1 MSVGLPE
8 RTSGASRALAMARK
22 ALGAL
27 IAAVAVWVLATG
39 AMVVIANAYLER
51 TASNAASAAAD
62 RLAVQAAT
70 MEQLV
75 LRLLE
80 TVGHLHDLAQARAD
94 LLAARESAGAR
105 IIERELS
112 AVGREERFGIIQV
125 GVIAADGTID
135 WSTSPYVP
143 GTSLRDREHFRA
155 HAEDGV
161 KGLFV
166 SLPVVGRASGRI
178 SLQFSRPLRA
188 PGGGFGGVAVVSVD
202 PENLALD
209 LERLL
214 TSTTERLGLRRLPD
228 GASLARTV
236 DRTAQ
241 VAARDTPIP
250 PPLMAAAR
258 AAPRGVVVMRSPV
271 DRADLLAVYRVVS
284 GAPLLAVAAE
294 RSDSIREA
302 ALRPIR
308 GPVILGVSA
317 ASLAVMG
324 VSALALL
331 ALARQRTRME
341 LRTLRIANDTLES
354 ARAEI
359 GRLLEGLP
367 TAVYRGV
374 LHADGRFYLLYVSPN
389 ADALAGDIAAV
400 LRGPEPAGASAN
412 PDAAAGRA
420 ALLAAVRATG
430 LGAAEYDVAHP
441 ARGRI
446 WVRDRARAHGQPGPD
461 GRIEVI
467 GHVVDIT
474 EERRITATA
483 MATAK
488 LATLGEMATG
498 LAHELNQP
506 IAVIS
511 LAAENAARAL
521 ADPTPR
527 NLDSATVR
535 LRRIVEQTA
544 RTREIVDH
552 LRIFG
557 RIDEGPV
564 EPIDLNAAVGGALTL
579 VESALRSAG
588 VSLRLDLAAGLPP
601 VRARRVP
608 VEQVVVNL
616 CVNARDA
623 LQAVDTARRALS
635 ITTARGTAPGTV
647 VLTVLDTGPGI
658 PDSVMQR
665 LFEPFVTTK
674 PSGAGTGLGL
684 SVCLGTMRGFGGDI
698 AARNTGGGAEFVLTF
713 RAAPAAEEAAA

>member
-1 MSVGLPE
+1 MSAALPE
-8 RTSGASRALAMARK
+8 RSSGASRALAMARK
-22 ALGAL
+22 AQGAL

-39 AMVVIANAYLER
+39 AMVLIANAYFER
-51 TASNAASAAAD
+51 TATSALNAAGD
-62 RLAVQAAT
+62 QLAVQAAT

-75 LRLLE
+75 LRLVE

-125 GVIAADGTID
+125 GVIGADGTIE

-143 GTSLRDREHFRA
+143 GTPLHEREHFRA

-166 SLPVVGRASGRI
+166 SLPVVGRASGRV
-178 SLQFSRPLRA
+178 SLQFTRPLRA

-202 PENLALD
+202 PESLSANLG
-209 LERLL
+209 LL
-214 TSTTERLGLRRLPD
+214 LNSPTERLGLRRWPD
-228 GASLARTV
+228 GVALARTV
-236 DRTAQ
+236 DRAAVLAAGPDQAQ
-241 VAARDTPIP
+241 AP

-258 AAPRGVVVMRSPV
+258 VAPRGTVTMRSPV
-271 DRADLLAVYRVVS
+271 DRADLLAVYRVVA

-294 RSDSIREA
+294 RTDSIREA
-302 ALRPIR
+302 ALRPVR
-308 GPVILGVSA
+308 GPVLVGVGA
-317 ASLAVMG
+317 ASLAVMV

-331 ALARQRTRME
+331 AMARQRTRME

-400 LRGPEPAGASAN
+400 LRGPDQGGVSPA
-412 PDAAAGRA
+412 PDAGAGRA
-420 ALLAAVRATG
+420 ALLASVRATG
-430 LGAAEYDVAHP
+430 RGSAEYDVGHP
-441 ARGRI
+441 ERGRI
-446 WVRDRARAHGQPGPD
+446 WVRDRAHGKLGPD

-521 ADPTPR
+521 TDPTPR
-527 NLDSATVR
+527 NIESASVR
-535 LRRIVEQTA
+535 LRRIVDQTA

-588 VSLRLDLAAGLPP
+588 VALRLDLADGLPP

-623 LQAVDTARRALS
+623 MQSVDPAQRALS

-658 PDSVMQR
+658 PDSVMSR

-713 RAAPAAEEAAA
+713 RAADESAAA